1 MSLICGSLTWLKD
14 YEEKKREEMTKV
26 LSTQQCSDHK

>member
-14 YEEKKREEMTKV
+14 YEERKQEKMTKV